1 MNNTLAKK
9 KTKNI
14 NDKKENDSKTKKN
27 LITNHRST
35 ISTDFSLSL
44 EYRSLINSNKNK
56 ENYNLNNLKINKNR
70 LIKVN
75 TKHNNYIQSIP
86 IRNNSKTNKNDKN
99 ESEISNFYNCNNKEK
114 IFNELQYERYKNN
127 INKIIYIQKWWKD
140 IFTSKKSEYYSI
152 IFLIKCIKKIF
163 LSKPYNLIK
172 NKLTSVN
179 YFFHKWYSK
188 MIKRIIL
195 KQILN
200 YGYQTK
206 RNKKYKKNKTNINKL
221 SERNNIPKSIN
232 NLTNDSKKLNKGHQ
246 SVVGNKKKCISINI
260 NGDNIKKKDNNK
272 NICCQTTK
280 HNNKIDFDIN
290 SMNNK
295 KTIPISPKVTLK
307 TERFSSPL
315 NNLKQNINTKKSSL
329 SKLLKKNNSKLFKN
343 ESSTKN
349 NKKKQCQLKTKELIN
364 KMNSTKNYPKNNAK
378 NIIRHK
384 NNSNLD
390 SIISNNNSKFD
401 IKSNYE
407 DNNSTFILYSNP
419 KYNNNFH
426 HDILNLN
433 KNDITLIAYNHNYN
447 IIEKNKYKRQKIDK
461 KYNLLTNN
469 NKSELHNAETDCNPI
484 DTFLKYK
491 GSQWN
496 SKIYENNLYKDNK
509 YKIFYSQEKDELP
522 NRTSNNYNNNNGNK
536 DRKKINN
543 IPKNKYTIL
552 NKKEKERKIY
562 DKEYGSY
569 KNYIK
574 NSTCISNNPTTI
586 NETNS
591 NYSKLTSIENISIK
605 TNKKDIKNILIS
617 IYFNFWKE
625 YIDKKFIL
633 QQLTKISKF
642 VNHINNYQRK
652 IMIKYSMQKLM
663 KIIQKKNLYQY
674 IMKMIYK
681 MIKNIMIK
689 INEYKKRNM
698 REIKIFKKNIYN
710 NIYSHFHKEKGDI
723 INNININNYIH
734 YDDYK
739 LLIKRKKKNPY
750 LLSKVVEFKTTNNN
764 FKNDYDNN
772 IRFTLTNSNS
782 DKFVNF
788 WKQNL
793 NINENKNEKLI
804 SINNYKENANINN
817 ELIKRESFGCLS
829 SRTLNNYKI
838 NIKNIEKG
846 VIIDQINQL
855 KMVFNLLERH
865 NFKKQKPNTIVDC
878 FNKWKSFSLN
888 IKNQSLNK
896 KIQTPR
902 INEKII
908 NLKPFHTNRKIIDSM
923 NVTSPLDISL
933 RKNFSLTKISPKIIN
948 VINVQNFNENNNYN
962 YNFKYMPI
970 KDIQIYS
977 NKLRHSCAYS
987 NNINNI
993 NLDLN
998 NNNINENSINTNM
1011 NNNNLNMTSFFMV
1024 NENKRKNPN
1033 IIYHKKKLGST
1044 PINKNKFNFNYNL
1057 DNIINKPNFNNYCY
1071 KFDKNGNYDNSS
1083 LLMLEQ
1089 NLSNLILQDLTNRTD
1104 NMKEI
1109 HVNMPMTPT
1118 NLRENSYNDLSS
1130 CIYPEQKFGFR
1141 KLSQIEEKEI
1151 NFENINKNKK
1161 KLYIKK
1167 QHYES
1172 KKEGKDINQQNN
1184 IKSNIFENDENIKK
1198 NNFIK
1203 CLNIQFD
1210 KTCKD
1215 KFNKD
1220 KLEININNEHE
1231 NNKCFTITERY
1242 FDKNKINRKKGEI
1255 FLKKNNCKQLNDNNM
1270 INTEYKENSYR
1281 SNKNINKLNSII
1293 SSKNIIN
1300 EFKYSKKIKKDKIN
1314 HSFERYPKNYE
1325 DFKLS
1330 KLLNNNSNISF

>member
-1 MNNTLAKK
+1 
-9 KTKNI
+9 
-14 NDKKENDSKTKKN
+14 
-27 LITNHRST
+27 
-35 ISTDFSLSL
+35 
-44 EYRSLINSNKNK
+44 
-56 ENYNLNNLKINKNR
+56 
-70 LIKVN
+70 
-75 TKHNNYIQSIP
+75 
-86 IRNNSKTNKNDKN
+86 
-99 ESEISNFYNCNNKEK
+99 
-114 IFNELQYERYKNN
+114 
-127 INKIIYIQKWWKD
+127 
-140 IFTSKKSEYYSI
+140 
-152 IFLIKCIKKIF
+152 
-163 LSKPYNLIK
+163 
-172 NKLTSVN
+172 
-179 YFFHKWYSK
+179 

-206 RNKKYKKNKTNINKL
+206 RNKKYKKNKTNINKI
-221 SERNNIPKSIN
+221 SEINKIPKSIN
-232 NLTNDSKKLNKGHQ
+232 NLSNDSKKLNKAYE
-246 SVVGNKKKCISINI
+246 SVLSNKKKFISINI
-260 NGDNIKKKDNNK
+260 SGDTIKKKDKNK
-272 NICCQTTK
+272 NTCCQTTK
-280 HNNKIDFDIN
+280 HNNKINFEIN

-295 KTIPISPKVTLK
+295 KSIPISPKVTLK
-307 TERFSSPL
+307 TERYSSPL
-315 NNLKQNINTKKSSL
+315 NNLNQSINNKKSSL
-329 SKLLKKNNSKLFKN
+329 SKILKKNNSKLFKN
-343 ESSTKN
+343 ENSTKN
-349 NKKKQCQLKTKELIN
+349 NKKKQCQLKTKEIIN
-364 KMNSTKNYPKNNAK
+364 KMSSTKSYQKNNEK
-378 NIIRHK
+378 SIISHK

-390 SIISNNNSKFD
+390 SIRSNNSKFD

-407 DNNSTFILYSNP
+407 ESNSTFILYSNS

-447 IIEKNKYKRQKIDK
+447 NIEKNKYKRQKIDK

-469 NKSELHNAETDCNPI
+469 NKSELHNTETVCNPI

-496 SKIYENNLYKDNK
+496 SKIYENNLYKDKK
-509 YKIFYSQEKDELP
+509 YKIFYSQEKDEFP

-536 DRKKINN
+536 NRKKKNN
-543 IPKNKYTIL
+543 IPKSKYTIL
-552 NKKEKERKIY
+552 NKKEKERKIF
-562 DKEYGSY
+562 DKKYGSY

-574 NSTCISNNPTTI
+574 NSTYIINNHNTI

-591 NYSKLTSIENISIK
+591 NYSKLTSIESISIK
-605 TNKKDIKNILIS
+605 TNKKDIKNILLS
-617 IYFNFWKE
+617 IYFSFWKE
-625 YIDKKFIL
+625 YIDKKNIL

-642 VNHINNYQRK
+642 INHINNFQKK
-652 IMIKYSMQKLM
+652 ILIKYSMQKLK
-663 KIIQKKNLYQY
+663 KIIQKKDFYQY

-681 MIKNIMIK
+681 MITNIMIK
-689 INEYKKRNM
+689 INGYKKRNM

-710 NIYSHFHKEKGDI
+710 NIHSHFHKEKGDI

-734 YDDYK
+734 YNDYK
-739 LLIKRKKKNPY
+739 LLIKRKNKNPY
-750 LLSKVVEFKTTNNN
+750 LLSKVIEFKTTNNN
-764 FKNDYDNN
+764 FKNDYNN
-772 IRFTLTNSNS
+772 TIRFSLTNSNS
-782 DKFVNF
+782 DKILNF

-793 NINENKNEKLI
+793 NINENNNNNEKFI
-804 SINNYKENANINN
+804 PINNYKEKENINN

-838 NIKNIEKG
+838 NIKNIENG

-865 NFKKQKPNTIVDC
+865 NFKKQKPNTMVNC

-902 INEKII
+902 IDEKII
-908 NLKPFHTNRKIIDSM
+908 NLKPFNTNRKIIDSM
-923 NVTSPLDISL
+923 NVISPIDISL

-1011 NNNNLNMTSFFMV
+1011 NNNLNMTCFFMV
-1024 NENKRKNPN
+1024 NKNKRINPN
-1033 IIYHKKKLGST
+1033 IIYHKKKLSST
-1044 PINKNKFNFNYNL
+1044 PINKNKFNFNYNI
-1057 DNIINKPNFNNYCY
+1057 DNIINRPNFNNYRY
-1071 KFDKNGNYDNSS
+1071 KYDKFGNYDNSS

-1089 NLSNLILQDLTNRTD
+1089 NLSHLILQDLTNRTD
-1104 NMKEI
+1104 NMKEF
-1109 HVNMPMTPT
+1109 HTNMPMTPT

-1130 CIYPEQKFGFR
+1130 YIYPEQKFGFR

-1151 NFENINKNKK
+1151 NFENFNKNKK
-1161 KLYIKK
+1161 KIYIKK

-1172 KKEGKDINQQNN
+1172 KKERKDINQQNN
-1184 IKSNIFENDENIKK
+1184 IKSNILKYDENIYK

-1220 KLEININNEHE
+1220 KLDFNINNDQE
-1231 NNKCFTITERY
+1231 NNKCITITERY
-1242 FDKNKINRKKGEI
+1242 FNRNKINGKRGEI

-1270 INTEYKENSYR
+1270 INTEYKENTYR

-1293 SSKNIIN
+1293 SSKNIIH
-1300 EFKYSKKIKKDKIN
+1300 EFKFRKKIKKDKIN

-1330 KLLNNNSNISF
+1330 KLLNNNSYISF